1 MIKFIKNNTK
11 STNFNSFRHSDIKTD
26 SSRTKRTKGF
36 SSRQVAFTEQVVG
49 LCSGTEVLGV
59 SGVRILQN
67 VQITKTEK

>member
-1 MIKFIKNNTK
+1 MKNNTK

-26 SSRTKRTKGF
+26 SSRTKRTK

-67 VQITKTEK
+67 VQITKAEK